1 MIDIDS
7 MWRHASVP
15 AVLELLRGR
24 NGEAKALK
32 IARLELR
39 KARRARSRKRFDFW
53 NAVSAQLETRF
64 SGQEMPGPRV
74 REERVPGVEGSLPAV
89 TTDGNGR
96 KRERGRREQISR

>member
-1 MIDIDS
+1 MIDIET
-7 MWRHASVP
+7 MWRHASVS
-15 AVLELLRGR
+15 AGLELLRGR

-74 REERVPGVEGSLPAV
+74 REARAPGVEGSLPAV

-96 KRERGRREQISR
+96 RERGRREQISR